1 MNPDLPFVIGIV
13 LAVLA
18 LPALFSAL
26 ADGRRPRRAAI
37 MAGSACVLVVWAILS
52 RPGGYTVRD
61 IPEAFI
67 RVIAAHVPYI
77 R

>member
-26 ADGRRPRRAAI
+26 ADGRRPRAAAI
-37 MAGSACVLVVWAILS
+37 MAGSACVLVVWAIVS
-52 RPGGYTVRD
+52 HPGGYRIED
-61 IPEAFI
+61 IPEVI
-67 RVIAAHVPYI
+67 VRVVA
-77 R
+77 RFL